1 MTCQK
6 LSLGVIVCKT
16 FKMLLK
22 TKAQQKWNLRDI
34 AMKMKLFM
42 TSVLS
47 TSLLLTACG
56 GGSSDDSPVTT
67 NPSGT
72 PANNIQNPV
81 VKVDAYTST
90 NLGSVAAESSVL
102 TYKMLGQSG
111 QEVQAT
117 SLVFTPNTPPPTGG
131 WPIVVWAHGT
141 TGVADA
147 CAPSKAVLTDST
159 KDLISKLLAAGYVV
173 VAPDYEGLGTSGI
186 HPFLNVKSEAFSIT
200 DAVVATRNYLSQ
212 RNLLTSKKWLTVG
225 HSQGGHAA
233 LSAAQYASRAQL
245 DYKGTVA
252 VAPASNL
259 GFILVAGEQAVANA
273 TIDKKIPM
281 YAQLDTYTALVTAG
295 IRNTQ
300 PSFNYSQVFTSQ
312 TENTAQQ
319 AETICAGPLAQALAV
334 NMQTYAATHGGTLD
348 GFTRTQPNFM
358 TVPLVKTFL
367 DKDSQPLQ
375 AKVTTPI
382 IIYQGLADT
391 TVPKVATDILISNA
405 TVVGTKINSYVT
417 GNWDHNTAMSSNV
430 DNIVGNVQTLLTAQ

>member
-1 MTCQK
+1 
-6 LSLGVIVCKT
+6 
-16 FKMLLK
+16 
-22 TKAQQKWNLRDI
+22 
-34 AMKMKLFM
+34 MKMKLLM

-47 TSLLLTACG
+47 TSLFLVACG
-56 GGSSDDSPVTT
+56 GGSSDDGPATT

-72 PANNIQNPV
+72 PTNNIQNPV
-81 VKVDAYTST
+81 VKVEAYTST
-90 NLGSVAAESSVL
+90 NLGSVAAESSIL

-117 SLVFTPNTPPPTGG
+117 SLVFTPNTQPPVGG

-141 TGVADA
+141 TGVADV
-147 CAPSKAVLTDST
+147 CAPSKAALADST

-173 VAPDYEGLGTSGI
+173 VAPDYEGLGTPGI

-212 RNLLTSKKWLTVG
+212 RNLLTSKKWVTVG

-233 LSAAQYASRAQL
+233 LGAAQYASRAQL

-259 GFILVAGEQAVANA
+259 GSILVDGETQVANA
-273 TIDKKIPM
+273 PIDIKIGT

-300 PSFNYSQVFTSQ
+300 PSFDYGQVFTSQ
-312 TENTAQQ
+312 ISSIAAQ
-319 AETICAGPLAQALAV
+319 AENLCSGPLYGAFYEGMS
-334 NMQTYAATHGGTLD
+334 NYAKDHNGTLD

-358 TVPLVKTFL
+358 AVPLVKTFL

-375 AKVTTPI
+375 VKVTTPI
-382 IIYQGLADT
+382 IIYQGIADP
-391 TVPKVATDILISNA
+391 TVPKLATDLLISNA
-405 TVVGTKINSYVT
+405 TTVGTKINTYVT
-417 GNWDHNTAMSSNV
+417 GNWDHGTAMSSNV
-430 DNIVGNVQTLLTAQ
+430 DNIVGNVQTLLSAQ

>member
-1 MTCQK
+1 
-6 LSLGVIVCKT
+6 
-16 FKMLLK
+16 
-22 TKAQQKWNLRDI
+22 
-34 AMKMKLFM
+34 MKMKLFM

-141 TGVADA
+141 TGVADV
-147 CAPSKAVLTDST
+147 CAPSKTALTDST

-312 TENTAQQ
+312 TESTAQQ

-375 AKVTTPI
+375 AKVSTPI

>member
-1 MTCQK
+1 
-6 LSLGVIVCKT
+6 
-16 FKMLLK
+16 
-22 TKAQQKWNLRDI
+22 
-34 AMKMKLFM
+34 M

-56 GGSSDDSPVTT
+56 GGSSDDSPVST

-72 PANNIQNPV
+72 PTNNIQNPV

-90 NLGSVAAESSVL
+90 NLGSVAAESSIL

-117 SLVFTPNTPPPTGG
+117 SLVFTPNTPAPAGG

-147 CAPSKAVLTDST
+147 CAPSKAALTDST

-173 VAPDYEGLGTSGI
+173 VAPDYEGLGTAGI
-186 HPFLNVKSEAFSIT
+186 HPFLNVKSEAYSIT

-259 GFILVAGEQAVANA
+259 GFILVAGEAQVANQP
-273 TIDKKIPM
+273 IGVKIGT

-300 PSFNYSQVFTSQ
+300 PSFDYGQVFTSQ
-312 TENTAQQ
+312 ISGIAAQ
-319 AETICAGPLAQALAV
+319 AETICAGPLEDVFKKAMDDYKKA
-334 NMQTYAATHGGTLD
+334 NGGTLD
-348 GFTRTQPNFM
+348 GYTRTQPNFM
-358 TVPLVKTFL
+358 AVPLVKTFL

-375 AKVTTPI
+375 AKVSTPV

>member
-1 MTCQK
+1 
-6 LSLGVIVCKT
+6 
-16 FKMLLK
+16 
-22 TKAQQKWNLRDI
+22 
-34 AMKMKLFM
+34 M

-90 NLGSVAAESSVL
+90 NLGSVAAESSIL

-147 CAPSKAVLTDST
+147 CAPSKAALTDST

-233 LSAAQYASRAQL
+233 LGAAQYASRAQL

-259 GFILVAGEQAVANA
+259 GFILVAGEAQVANQP
-273 TIDKKIPM
+273 IGVKIGT

-300 PSFNYSQVFTSQ
+300 PSFDYGQVFTSQ
-312 TENTAQQ
+312 ISGIAAQ
-319 AETICAGPLAQALAV
+319 AETICAGPLEDVFKKAMDDYKKA
-334 NMQTYAATHGGTLD
+334 NGGTLD
-348 GFTRTQPNFM
+348 GYTRTQPNFM
-358 TVPLVKTFL
+358 AVPLVKTFL

-375 AKVTTPI
+375 AKVSTPV

>member
-1 MTCQK
+1 
-6 LSLGVIVCKT
+6 
-16 FKMLLK
+16 
-22 TKAQQKWNLRDI
+22 
-34 AMKMKLFM
+34 MKMKLLM

-47 TSLLLTACG
+47 TSLFLVACG
-56 GGSSDDSPVTT
+56 GGSSDDSAPST
-67 NPSGT
+67 NPSGIPT
-72 PANNIQNPV
+72 NNIQNPV

-90 NLGSVAAESSVL
+90 NLGSVAAESSIL

-117 SLVFTPNTPPPTGG
+117 SLVFTPNTPPPVGG

-147 CAPSKAVLTDST
+147 CAPSKAALTDST
-159 KDLISKLLAAGYVV
+159 KDLVSKLLAAGYVV
-173 VAPDYEGLGTSGI
+173 VAPDYEGLGTAGL

-259 GFILVAGEQAVANA
+259 GFILIAGEQAVANA
-273 TIDKKIPM
+273 TLDKKIPM

-295 IRNTQ
+295 IRNAQ
-300 PSFNYSQVFTSQ
+300 PSFDYSQVFTSQ
-312 TENTAQQ
+312 TASTAQQ
-319 AETICAGPLAQALAV
+319 VETICAGPLAQTFAV

-348 GFTRTQPNFM
+348 GYTRTQTNFM
-358 TVPLVKTFL
+358 GVPIVKTFL

-417 GNWDHNTAMSSNV
+417 GNWDHGTAMSSNV
-430 DNIVGNVQTLLTAQ
+430 DNIVGNVQTLLSAQ

>member
-1 MTCQK
+1 
-6 LSLGVIVCKT
+6 
-16 FKMLLK
+16 
-22 TKAQQKWNLRDI
+22 
-34 AMKMKLFM
+34 MKMKLLM

-47 TSLLLTACG
+47 TSLFLVACG
-56 GGSSDDSPVTT
+56 GGSSDDGPATT

-72 PANNIQNPV
+72 PTNNIQNPV
-81 VKVDAYTST
+81 VKVEAYTST
-90 NLGSVAAESSVL
+90 NLGSVAAESSIL

-117 SLVFTPNTPPPTGG
+117 SLVFTPNTPPPVGG

-141 TGVADA
+141 TGVADV
-147 CAPSKAVLTDST
+147 CAPSKAALADST

-173 VAPDYEGLGTSGI
+173 VAPDYEGLGTPGI

-212 RNLLTSKKWLTVG
+212 RNLLTSKKWVTVG

-233 LSAAQYASRAQL
+233 LGAAQYASRAQL
-245 DYKGTVA
+245 EYKGTVA

-259 GFILVAGEQAVANA
+259 GFILIAGEQSVANA
-273 TIDKKIPM
+273 TLDKKISM

-300 PSFNYSQVFTSQ
+300 PTFDYPQVFTPQISSI
-312 TENTAQQ
+312 AQQ
-319 AETICAGPLAQALAV
+319 AETICSGPLGQAFGAGMTQYV
-334 NMQTYAATHGGTLD
+334 TEHNGTLD
-348 GFTRTQPNFM
+348 GYTRTQPNFM
-358 TVPLVKTFL
+358 AVPLVKTFL

-375 AKVTTPI
+375 VKVTTPI
-382 IIYQGLADT
+382 IIYQGLADS

-417 GNWDHNTAMSSNV
+417 GNWDHGTAMSSNV
-430 DNIVGNVQTLLTAQ
+430 DNIVGNVQTLLSA

>member
-1 MTCQK
+1 
-6 LSLGVIVCKT
+6 
-16 FKMLLK
+16 
-22 TKAQQKWNLRDI
+22 
-34 AMKMKLFM
+34 MKMKLLM

-47 TSLLLTACG
+47 TSLFLVACG
-56 GGSSDDSPVTT
+56 GGSSDDGPATT

-72 PANNIQNPV
+72 PTNNIQNPV
-81 VKVDAYTST
+81 VKVEAYTST
-90 NLGSVAAESSVL
+90 NLGSVAAESSIL

-117 SLVFTPNTPPPTGG
+117 SLVFTPNTQPPVGG

-141 TGVADA
+141 TGVADV
-147 CAPSKAVLTDST
+147 CAPSKAALADST

-173 VAPDYEGLGTSGI
+173 VAPDYEGLGTPGI

-212 RNLLTSKKWLTVG
+212 RNLLTSKKWVTVG

-233 LSAAQYASRAQL
+233 LGAAQYASRAQL

-259 GFILVAGEQAVANA
+259 GSILVDGEAQVANA
-273 TIDKKIPM
+273 PIDIKIGT

-300 PSFNYSQVFTSQ
+300 PSFDYGQVFTSQ
-312 TENTAQQ
+312 ISSIAAQ
-319 AETICAGPLAQALAV
+319 AENLCSGPLYGAFYEGMS
-334 NMQTYAATHGGTLD
+334 NYAKDHNGTLD

-358 TVPLVKTFL
+358 AVPLVKTFL
-367 DKDSQPLQ
+367 EKDSQPLQ
-375 AKVTTPI
+375 VKVTTPI
-382 IIYQGLADT
+382 IIYQGIADP
-391 TVPKVATDILISNA
+391 TVPKLATDLLISNA
-405 TVVGTKINSYVT
+405 TAVGTKINNYVT
-417 GNWDHNTAMSSNV
+417 GNWDHGTAMSSNV
-430 DNIVGNVQTLLTAQ
+430 DNIVGNVQSLLAAQ

>member
-1 MTCQK
+1 
-6 LSLGVIVCKT
+6 
-16 FKMLLK
+16 
-22 TKAQQKWNLRDI
+22 
-34 AMKMKLFM
+34 MKMKLFM

-47 TSLLLTACG
+47 TSLFLVACG
-56 GGSSDDSPVTT
+56 GGSSDDDSAIVD
-67 NPSGT
+67 PSDT
-72 PANNIQNPV
+72 PTNNIKNPV
-81 VKVDAYTST
+81 VKVDAYTNT
-90 NLGSVAAESSVL
+90 NLGSVAAESSIL

-117 SLVFTPNTPPPTGG
+117 SLVFTPNTPPPAGG

-141 TGVADA
+141 TGVADV
-147 CAPSKAVLTDST
+147 CAPSKTALADST
-159 KDLISKLLAAGYVV
+159 KDLISKLLTAGYVV
-173 VAPDYEGLGTSGI
+173 VAPDYEGLGTPGI

-259 GFILVAGEQAVANA
+259 GSILVDGEAQVANA
-273 TIDKKIPM
+273 PIDIKIGT

-300 PSFNYSQVFTSQ
+300 PSFDYGQVFTSQ
-312 TENTAQQ
+312 ISSIAAQ
-319 AETICAGPLAQALAV
+319 AENLCSGPLYGAFYEGMS
-334 NMQTYAATHGGTLD
+334 NYAKDHNGTLD

-358 TVPLVKTFL
+358 AVPLVKTFL
-367 DKDSQPLQ
+367 EKDSQPLQ
-375 AKVTTPI
+375 VKVTTPI
-382 IIYQGLADT
+382 IIYQGIADP
-391 TVPKVATDILISNA
+391 TVPKVATDLLIFNA
-405 TVVGTKINSYVT
+405 TTLGTKINSYVT
-417 GNWDHNTAMSSNV
+417 GNWDHGTVMSTNV

>member
-1 MTCQK
+1 
-6 LSLGVIVCKT
+6 
-16 FKMLLK
+16 
-22 TKAQQKWNLRDI
+22 
-34 AMKMKLFM
+34 MKMKLFM

-47 TSLLLTACG
+47 TSLFLVACG
-56 GGSSDDSPVTT
+56 GGSSDDGSAPT

-72 PANNIQNPV
+72 PTNNIQNPV
-81 VKVDAYTST
+81 VKVEAYTST
-90 NLGSVAAESSVL
+90 NLGSVAAESSIL

-117 SLVFTPNTPPPTGG
+117 SLLFTPNTPPPVGG

-147 CAPSKAVLTDST
+147 CAPSKAALADST

-173 VAPDYEGLGTSGI
+173 VAPDYEGLGTPGI

-233 LSAAQYASRAQL
+233 LGAAQYASRAQL

-259 GFILVAGEQAVANA
+259 GGILVDGEAQVANA
-273 TIDKKIPM
+273 PIDIKIAT

-300 PSFNYSQVFTSQ
+300 PAFNYSQVFTSQ
-312 TENTAQQ
+312 ISSIAAQ
-319 AETICAGPLAQALAV
+319 AENLCSGPLYGAFYEGMS
-334 NMQTYAATHGGTLD
+334 NYAKDHNGTLD

-358 TVPLVKTFL
+358 AVPLVKTFL
-367 DKDSQPLQ
+367 EKDSQPLQ
-375 AKVTTPI
+375 VKVTTPI
-382 IIYQGLADT
+382 IIYQGIADP
-391 TVPKVATDILISNA
+391 TVPKLATDLLIFNA
-405 TVVGTKINSYVT
+405 TTLGTKINSYVT
-417 GNWDHNTAMSSNV
+417 GNWDHGTVMSNNV
-430 DNIVGNVQTLLTAQ
+430 DNIVGNVQSLLSAQ

>member
-1 MTCQK
+1 
-6 LSLGVIVCKT
+6 
-16 FKMLLK
+16 
-22 TKAQQKWNLRDI
+22 
-34 AMKMKLFM
+34 MKMKLLM

-47 TSLLLTACG
+47 TSLFLVACG
-56 GGSSDDSPVTT
+56 GGSSDDGPATT

-72 PANNIQNPV
+72 PTNNIQNPV
-81 VKVDAYTST
+81 VKVEAYTST
-90 NLGSVAAESSVL
+90 NLGSFAAESSIL

-117 SLVFTPNTPPPTGG
+117 SLVFTPNTPPPVGG

-141 TGVADA
+141 TGVADV
-147 CAPSKAVLTDST
+147 CAPSKAALADST

-173 VAPDYEGLGTSGI
+173 VAPDYEGLGTPGI

-200 DAVVATRNYLSQ
+200 DAVVAARNYLSQ
-212 RNLLTSKKWLTVG
+212 RNLLTSKKWVTVG

-233 LSAAQYASRAQL
+233 LGAAQYASRAQL

-259 GFILVAGEQAVANA
+259 GSILVDGEAQVANA
-273 TIDKKIPM
+273 PIDIKIGT

-300 PSFNYSQVFTSQ
+300 PSFDYGQVFTSQ
-312 TENTAQQ
+312 ISSIAAQ
-319 AETICAGPLAQALAV
+319 AENLCSGPLYGAFYEGMS
-334 NMQTYAATHGGTLD
+334 NYAKDHNGTLD

-358 TVPLVKTFL
+358 AVPLVKTFL

-375 AKVTTPI
+375 VKVTTPI
-382 IIYQGLADT
+382 IIYQGIADP
-391 TVPKVATDILISNA
+391 TVPKLATDLLISNA
-405 TVVGTKINSYVT
+405 TAVGTKINNYVT
-417 GNWDHNTAMSSNV
+417 GNWDHGTAMSSNV
-430 DNIVGNVQTLLTAQ
+430 DNIVGNVQSLLAAQ

>member
-1 MTCQK
+1 
-6 LSLGVIVCKT
+6 
-16 FKMLLK
+16 
-22 TKAQQKWNLRDI
+22 
-34 AMKMKLFM
+34 MKMKLLM

-47 TSLLLTACG
+47 TSLFLVACG
-56 GGSSDDSPVTT
+56 GGSSDDGPATT

-72 PANNIQNPV
+72 PTNNIQNPV
-81 VKVDAYTST
+81 VKVEAYTST
-90 NLGSVAAESSVL
+90 NLGSVAAESSIL

-117 SLVFTPNTPPPTGG
+117 SLVFTPNTPPPVGG

-147 CAPSKAVLTDST
+147 CAPSKAALADST

-173 VAPDYEGLGTSGI
+173 VAPDYEGLGTPGI

-200 DAVVATRNYLSQ
+200 DAVVAARNYLSQ
-212 RNLLTSKKWLTVG
+212 RNLLTSKKWVTVG

-233 LSAAQYASRAQL
+233 LGTAQYASRAQL

-259 GFILVAGEQAVANA
+259 GSILVDGEAQVANA
-273 TIDKKIPM
+273 PIDIKIGT

-300 PSFNYSQVFTSQ
+300 PSFDYGQVFTSQ
-312 TENTAQQ
+312 ISSIAAQ
-319 AETICAGPLAQALAV
+319 AENLCSGPLYGAFYEGMS
-334 NMQTYAATHGGTLD
+334 NYAKDHNGTLD
-348 GFTRTQPNFM
+348 GFTRTQPSFM
-358 TVPLVKTFL
+358 AVPLVKTFL

-375 AKVTTPI
+375 VKVTTPI
-382 IIYQGLADT
+382 IIYQGLVDS
-391 TVPKVATDILISNA
+391 TVPKLATDLLIFNA

-417 GNWDHNTAMSSNV
+417 GNWDHGTAMSSNV
-430 DNIVGNVQTLLTAQ
+430 DNIVGNVQSLLAAQ

>member
-1 MTCQK
+1 
-6 LSLGVIVCKT
+6 
-16 FKMLLK
+16 
-22 TKAQQKWNLRDI
+22 
-34 AMKMKLFM
+34 MKMKLFM

-47 TSLLLTACG
+47 TSLLLTGCG
-56 GGSSDDSPVTT
+56 GGSSDDDSPIVD
-67 NPSGT
+67 PSGT

-90 NLGSVAAESSVL
+90 NLGTVAAESSIL

-117 SLVFTPNTPPPTGG
+117 SLVFTPNTPPPAGG

-141 TGVADA
+141 TGVADV
-147 CAPSKAVLTDST
+147 CAPSKTALADST
-159 KDLISKLLAAGYVV
+159 KDLISKLLTAGYVV
-173 VAPDYEGLGTSGI
+173 VAPDYEGLGTPGI

-259 GFILVAGEQAVANA
+259 GFILIAGEQAVANE
-273 TIDKKIPM
+273 TLDKKIPM

-312 TENTAQQ
+312 TESTAQQ
-319 AETICAGPLAQALAV
+319 AETICAGPLAQTFAV
-334 NMQTYAATHGGTLD
+334 NMQTYAETHGGTLD
-348 GFTRTQPNFM
+348 GYTRTQTNFM
-358 TVPLVKTFL
+358 GVPIVKTFL

-382 IIYQGLADT
+382 IIYQGVADS

>member
-1 MTCQK
+1 
-6 LSLGVIVCKT
+6 
-16 FKMLLK
+16 
-22 TKAQQKWNLRDI
+22 
-34 AMKMKLFM
+34 MKMKLLM

-47 TSLLLTACG
+47 TSLFLVACG
-56 GGSSDDSPVTT
+56 GGSSDDGPATT

-72 PANNIQNPV
+72 PTNNIQNPV
-81 VKVDAYTST
+81 VKVEAYTST
-90 NLGSVAAESSVL
+90 NLGSVAAESSIL

-117 SLVFTPNTPPPTGG
+117 SLVFTPNTPPLVGG

-141 TGVADA
+141 TGVADV
-147 CAPSKAVLTDST
+147 CAPSKAALADST

-173 VAPDYEGLGTSGI
+173 VAPDYEGLGTPGI

-200 DAVVATRNYLSQ
+200 DAVVAARNYLSQ
-212 RNLLTSKKWLTVG
+212 RNLLTSKKWVTVG

-233 LSAAQYASRAQL
+233 LGAAQYASRAQL

-259 GFILVAGEQAVANA
+259 GSILVDGEAQVANA
-273 TIDKKIPM
+273 PIDIKIGT

-300 PSFNYSQVFTSQ
+300 PSFDYGQVFTSQ
-312 TENTAQQ
+312 ISSIAAQ
-319 AETICAGPLAQALAV
+319 AENLCSGPLYGAFYEGMS
-334 NMQTYAATHGGTLD
+334 NYAKDHNGTLD

-358 TVPLVKTFL
+358 AVPLVKTFL

-375 AKVTTPI
+375 VKVTTPI
-382 IIYQGLADT
+382 IIYQGIADP
-391 TVPKVATDILISNA
+391 TVPKLATDLLISNA
-405 TVVGTKINSYVT
+405 TAVGTKINNYVT
-417 GNWDHNTAMSSNV
+417 GNWDHGTAMSSNV
-430 DNIVGNVQTLLTAQ
+430 DNIVGNVQSLLAAQ

>member
-1 MTCQK
+1 MP
-6 LSLGVIVCKT
+6 
-16 FKMLLK
+16 
-22 TKAQQKWNLRDI
+22 
-34 AMKMKLFM
+34 MKMKLLM

-47 TSLLLTACG
+47 TSLFLVACG
-56 GGSSDDSPVTT
+56 GGSSNDGPATT

-72 PANNIQNPV
+72 PTNNIQNPV
-81 VKVDAYTST
+81 VKVEAYTST
-90 NLGSVAAESSVL
+90 NLGSVAAESSIL

-117 SLVFTPNTPPPTGG
+117 SLVFTPNTPPPVGG

-141 TGVADA
+141 TGVADV
-147 CAPSKAVLTDST
+147 CAPSKAALADST

-173 VAPDYEGLGTSGI
+173 VAPDYEGLGTPGI

-212 RNLLTSKKWLTVG
+212 RNLLTSKKWVTVG

-233 LSAAQYASRAQL
+233 LGAAQYASRAQL
-245 DYKGTVA
+245 EYKGTVA

-259 GFILVAGEQAVANA
+259 GFILIAGEQSVANA
-273 TIDKKIPM
+273 TLDKKISM

-300 PSFNYSQVFTSQ
+300 PTFDYPQVFTPQISSI
-312 TENTAQQ
+312 AQQ
-319 AETICAGPLAQALAV
+319 AETICSGPLGQAFGAGMTQYV
-334 NMQTYAATHGGTLD
+334 TEHNGTLD
-348 GFTRTQPNFM
+348 GYTRTQPNFM
-358 TVPLVKTFL
+358 AVPLVKTFL

-375 AKVTTPI
+375 VKVTTPI
-382 IIYQGLADT
+382 IIYQGLADS

-417 GNWDHNTAMSSNV
+417 GNWDHGTAMSSNV
-430 DNIVGNVQTLLTAQ
+430 DNIVGNVQSLLAAQ

>member
-1 MTCQK
+1 MKIK
-6 LSLGVIVCKT
+6 LL
-16 FKMLLK
+16 
-22 TKAQQKWNLRDI
+22 
-34 AMKMKLFM
+34 M

-47 TSLLLTACG
+47 TSLFLVACG
-56 GGSSDDSPVTT
+56 GGSSDDDSPIVD
-67 NPSGT
+67 PSST

-90 NLGSVAAESSVL
+90 NLGSVAAESSIL
-102 TYKMLGQSG
+102 TYKMLGQNG

-117 SLVFTPNTPPPTGG
+117 SLVFTPNTPPPAGG

-141 TGVADA
+141 TGVADT
-147 CAPSKAVLTDST
+147 CAPSKAALADST
-159 KDLISKLLAAGYVV
+159 KDLISKLLTAGYVV
-173 VAPDYEGLGTSGI
+173 VAPDYEGLGTPGI

-259 GFILVAGEQAVANA
+259 GFILVAGEQSVVNA
-273 TIDKKIPM
+273 TLDKKIPM

-295 IRNTQ
+295 MRNTQ
-300 PSFNYSQVFTSQ
+300 PNFDYSQVFTSQ
-312 TENTAQQ
+312 ISGIAAQ
-319 AETICAGPLAQALAV
+319 AETLCSGPLGQAFGAG
-334 NMQTYAATHGGTLD
+334 MTKYATDHNGTLD
-348 GFTRTQPNFM
+348 GYTRTQPNFM
-358 TVPLVKTFL
+358 AVALVKTFL

-382 IIYQGLADT
+382 IIYQGVGDT

-417 GNWDHNTAMSSNV
+417 GNWDHGTVMSTNV

>member
-1 MTCQK
+1 
-6 LSLGVIVCKT
+6 
-16 FKMLLK
+16 
-22 TKAQQKWNLRDI
+22 
-34 AMKMKLFM
+34 MKMNLLM

-47 TSLLLTACG
+47 TSLFLVACG
-56 GGSSDDSPVTT
+56 GGSSDDGPAPT

-72 PANNIQNPV
+72 PTNNIQNPV
-81 VKVDAYTST
+81 VKVEAYTST
-90 NLGSVAAESSVL
+90 NLGSVAAESSIL

-117 SLVFTPNTPPPTGG
+117 SLVFTPNTPPPVGG

-147 CAPSKAVLTDST
+147 CAPSKAALADST

-173 VAPDYEGLGTSGI
+173 VAPDYEGLGTPDI

-200 DAVVATRNYLSQ
+200 DAVVAARNYLSQ
-212 RNLLTSKKWLTVG
+212 RNLLTSKKWLTIG

-233 LSAAQYASRAQL
+233 LGAAQYASRAQL

-259 GFILVAGEQAVANA
+259 GGILVDGETQVANA
-273 TIDKKIPM
+273 PIDIKIAT

-300 PSFNYSQVFTSQ
+300 PAFNYSQVFTSQ
-312 TENTAQQ
+312 ISSIAAQ
-319 AETICAGPLAQALAV
+319 AENLCSGPLYGAFYEGMS
-334 NMQTYAATHGGTLD
+334 NYAKDHNGTLD

-358 TVPLVKTFL
+358 AVPLVKTFL
-367 DKDSQPLQ
+367 EKDSQPLQ
-375 AKVTTPI
+375 VKVTTPI
-382 IIYQGLADT
+382 IIYQGIADP
-391 TVPKVATDILISNA
+391 TVPKLATDLLIFNA
-405 TVVGTKINSYVT
+405 TTLGTKINSYVT
-417 GNWDHNTAMSSNV
+417 GNWDHGTVMSSNV
-430 DNIVGNVQTLLTAQ
+430 DNIVMDVKNLISP

>member
-1 MTCQK
+1 
-6 LSLGVIVCKT
+6 
-16 FKMLLK
+16 MLIKK
-22 TKAQQKWNLRDI
+22 TKAQQKWNLREDI
-34 AMKMKLFM
+34 PMKMKLLM

-47 TSLLLTACG
+47 TSLFLVACG
-56 GGSSDDSPVTT
+56 GGSSDDGPATT

-72 PANNIQNPV
+72 PINNIQNPV
-81 VKVDAYTST
+81 VKVEAYTST
-90 NLGSVAAESSVL
+90 NLGSVAAESSIL

-117 SLVFTPNTPPPTGG
+117 SLVFTPITPPPVGG

-147 CAPSKAVLTDST
+147 CAPSKAALADST

-173 VAPDYEGLGTSGI
+173 VAPDYEGLGTPGI

-200 DAVVATRNYLSQ
+200 DAVVAARNYLSQ
-212 RNLLTSKKWLTVG
+212 RNLLTSKKWVTVG

-233 LSAAQYASRAQL
+233 LGAAQYASRAQL

-259 GFILVAGEQAVANA
+259 GSILVDGEAQVANA
-273 TIDKKIPM
+273 PIDIKIGT

-300 PSFNYSQVFTSQ
+300 PSFDYGQVFTSQ
-312 TENTAQQ
+312 ISSIAAQ
-319 AETICAGPLAQALAV
+319 AENLCSGPLYGAFYEGMS
-334 NMQTYAATHGGTLD
+334 NYAKDHNGTLD

-358 TVPLVKTFL
+358 AVPLVKTFL

-375 AKVTTPI
+375 VKVTTPI
-382 IIYQGLADT
+382 IIYQGIADP
-391 TVPKVATDILISNA
+391 TVPKLATDLLISNA
-405 TVVGTKINSYVT
+405 NAVGTKINNYVT
-417 GNWDHNTAMSSNV
+417 GNWDHGTAMSSNV
-430 DNIVGNVQTLLTAQ
+430 DNIVGNVQSLLAAQ

>member
-1 MTCQK
+1 
-6 LSLGVIVCKT
+6 
-16 FKMLLK
+16 
-22 TKAQQKWNLRDI
+22 
-34 AMKMKLFM
+34 MKMKLLM

-47 TSLLLTACG
+47 TSLFLVACG
-56 GGSSDDSPVTT
+56 GGSSDDGPATT

-72 PANNIQNPV
+72 PTNNIQNPV
-81 VKVDAYTST
+81 VKVEAYTST
-90 NLGSVAAESSVL
+90 NLGSVAAESSIL

-117 SLVFTPNTPPPTGG
+117 SLVFTPDTQPPVGG

-141 TGVADA
+141 TGVADV
-147 CAPSKAVLTDST
+147 CAPSKAALADST

-173 VAPDYEGLGTSGI
+173 VAPDYEGLGTPGI

-212 RNLLTSKKWLTVG
+212 RNLLTSKKWVTVG

-233 LSAAQYASRAQL
+233 LGAAQYASRAQL

-259 GFILVAGEQAVANA
+259 GSILVDGEAQVANA
-273 TIDKKIPM
+273 PIDIKIGT

-300 PSFNYSQVFTSQ
+300 PSFDYGQVFTSQ
-312 TENTAQQ
+312 ISSIAAQ
-319 AETICAGPLAQALAV
+319 AENLCSGPLYGAFYEGMS
-334 NMQTYAATHGGTLD
+334 NYAKDHNGTLD

-358 TVPLVKTFL
+358 AVPLVKTFL
-367 DKDSQPLQ
+367 EKDSQPLQ
-375 AKVTTPI
+375 VKVTTPI
-382 IIYQGLADT
+382 IIYQGIADP
-391 TVPKVATDILISNA
+391 TVPKLATDLLIANA
-405 TVVGTKINSYVT
+405 TAVGTKINNYVT
-417 GNWDHNTAMSSNV
+417 GNWDHGTAMSSNV
-430 DNIVGNVQTLLTAQ
+430 DNIVGNVQSLLAAQ

>member
-1 MTCQK
+1 MKIK
-6 LSLGVIVCKT
+6 LL
-16 FKMLLK
+16 
-22 TKAQQKWNLRDI
+22 
-34 AMKMKLFM
+34 M

-47 TSLLLTACG
+47 TSLFLVACG
-56 GGSSDDSPVTT
+56 GGSSDNDSPIVD
-67 NPSGT
+67 PSGT

-90 NLGSVAAESSVL
+90 NLGSVAAESSIL

-117 SLVFTPNTPPPTGG
+117 SLVFTPNVPPPAGG

-141 TGVADA
+141 TGVADT
-147 CAPSKAVLTDST
+147 CAPSKAALADST

-173 VAPDYEGLGTSGI
+173 VAPDYEGLGTPGI

-259 GFILVAGEQAVANA
+259 GFILVAGEQSVVNA
-273 TIDKKIPM
+273 TLDKKIPM

-295 IRNTQ
+295 MRNTQ
-300 PSFNYSQVFTSQ
+300 PNFDYSQVFTSQ
-312 TENTAQQ
+312 ISGIAAQ
-319 AETICAGPLAQALAV
+319 AETLCSGPLGQAFGAG
-334 NMQTYAATHGGTLD
+334 MTKYATDHNGTLD
-348 GFTRTQPNFM
+348 GYTRTQPNFM
-358 TVPLVKTFL
+358 AVALVKTFL

-382 IIYQGLADT
+382 IIYQGVGDT

-417 GNWDHNTAMSSNV
+417 GNWDHGTVMSTNV

>member
-1 MTCQK
+1 
-6 LSLGVIVCKT
+6 
-16 FKMLLK
+16 
-22 TKAQQKWNLRDI
+22 
-34 AMKMKLFM
+34 MKMKLLM

-47 TSLLLTACG
+47 TSLFLVACG
-56 GGSSDDSPVTT
+56 GGSSDDGPATT

-72 PANNIQNPV
+72 PTNNIQNPV
-81 VKVDAYTST
+81 VKVEAYTST
-90 NLGSVAAESSVL
+90 NLGSVAAESSIL

-117 SLVFTPNTPPPTGG
+117 SLVFTPNTQPPVGG

-141 TGVADA
+141 TGVADV
-147 CAPSKAVLTDST
+147 CAPSKAALADST

-173 VAPDYEGLGTSGI
+173 VAPDYEGLGTPGI

-212 RNLLTSKKWLTVG
+212 RNLLTSKKWVTVG

-233 LSAAQYASRAQL
+233 LGAAQYASRAQL

-259 GFILVAGEQAVANA
+259 GSILVDGEAQVANA
-273 TIDKKIPM
+273 PIDIKIGT

-300 PSFNYSQVFTSQ
+300 PSFDYGQVFTSQ
-312 TENTAQQ
+312 ISSIAAQ
-319 AETICAGPLAQALAV
+319 AENLCSGPLYGAFYEGMS
-334 NMQTYAATHGGTLD
+334 NYAKDHNGTLD

-358 TVPLVKTFL
+358 AVPLVKTFL

-375 AKVTTPI
+375 VKVTTPI
-382 IIYQGLADT
+382 IIYQGIADP
-391 TVPKVATDILISNA
+391 TVPKLATDLLISNA
-405 TVVGTKINSYVT
+405 TAVGTKINNYVT
-417 GNWDHNTAMSSNV
+417 GNRDHGTAMSSNV
-430 DNIVGNVQTLLTAQ
+430 DNIVADVKTLMPPQ

>member
-1 MTCQK
+1 
-6 LSLGVIVCKT
+6 
-16 FKMLLK
+16 
-22 TKAQQKWNLRDI
+22 
-34 AMKMKLFM
+34 MKMNLLM

-47 TSLLLTACG
+47 TSLFLVACG
-56 GGSSDDSPVTT
+56 GGSSDDGSAPT

-72 PANNIQNPV
+72 PTNNIQNPV
-81 VKVDAYTST
+81 VKVEAYTST
-90 NLGSVAAESSVL
+90 NLGSVAAESSIL

-117 SLVFTPNTPPPTGG
+117 SLVFTPNTPPPVGG

-147 CAPSKAVLTDST
+147 CAPSKAALADST

-173 VAPDYEGLGTSGI
+173 VAPDYEGLGTPGI
-186 HPFLNVKSEAFSIT
+186 HPFLNIKSEAFSIT
-200 DAVVATRNYLSQ
+200 DAVVATRNYLLQ

-233 LSAAQYASRAQL
+233 LGAAQYASRAQL

-259 GFILVAGEQAVANA
+259 GGILVDGEAQVANA
-273 TIDKKIPM
+273 PIDIKIAT

-300 PSFNYSQVFTSQ
+300 PAFNYSQVFTSQ
-312 TENTAQQ
+312 ISSIAAQ
-319 AETICAGPLAQALAV
+319 AENLCSGPLYGAFYEGMS
-334 NMQTYAATHGGTLD
+334 NYAKDHNDTLD

-358 TVPLVKTFL
+358 AVSLVKTFL
-367 DKDSQPLQ
+367 EKDSQPLQ
-375 AKVTTPI
+375 VKVTTPI
-382 IIYQGLADT
+382 IIYQGIADP
-391 TVPKVATDILISNA
+391 TVPKLATDLLIFNA
-405 TVVGTKINSYVT
+405 TTLGTKINSYVT
-417 GNWDHNTAMSSNV
+417 GNWDHGTAMSSNV
-430 DNIVGNVQTLLTAQ
+430 DNIVGNVQTLLMTQ

>member
-1 MTCQK
+1 ME
-6 LSLGVIVCKT
+6 
-16 FKMLLK
+16 
-22 TKAQQKWNLRDI
+22 DI
-34 AMKMKLFM
+34 PMKMKLLM

-47 TSLLLTACG
+47 TSLFLVACG
-56 GGSSDDSPVTT
+56 GGSNDDNSVIVD
-67 NPSGT
+67 PSGT
-72 PANNIQNPV
+72 PTNNIKNPV

-90 NLGSVAAESSVL
+90 NLGSVAAESSIL

-147 CAPSKAVLTDST
+147 CAPSKAALTDST

-173 VAPDYEGLGTSGI
+173 VAPDYEGLGTPGI

-200 DAVVATRNYLSQ
+200 DAVVATRNYLLQ

-225 HSQGGHAA
+225 HSQGGNAA
-233 LSAAQYASRAQL
+233 LGAAQYASRAQL

-259 GFILVAGEQAVANA
+259 GNILVAGEAQVANA
-273 TIDKKIPM
+273 PIDIKIAT

-300 PSFNYSQVFTSQ
+300 PSFDYGQVFTSQ
-312 TENTAQQ
+312 ISSIAAQ
-319 AETICAGPLAQALAV
+319 AENLCSGPLYGAFYEGMS
-334 NMQTYAATHGGTLD
+334 NYAKDHNGTLD

-358 TVPLVKTFL
+358 AVPLVKTFL
-367 DKDSQPLQ
+367 EKDSQPLQ
-375 AKVTTPI
+375 VKVTTPI
-382 IIYQGLADT
+382 IIYQGIADP
-391 TVPKVATDILISNA
+391 TVPKLATDLLIFNA
-405 TVVGTKINSYVT
+405 TTLGTKINSYVT

>member
-1 MTCQK
+1 
-6 LSLGVIVCKT
+6 
-16 FKMLLK
+16 
-22 TKAQQKWNLRDI
+22 
-34 AMKMKLFM
+34 MKMKLLM

-47 TSLLLTACG
+47 TSLFLVACG
-56 GGSSDDSPVTT
+56 GGSSDDGPATT

-72 PANNIQNPV
+72 PTNNIQNPV
-81 VKVDAYTST
+81 VKVEAYTST
-90 NLGSVAAESSVL
+90 NLGSVAAESSIL

-117 SLVFTPNTPPPTGG
+117 SLVFTPNTPPPVGG

-141 TGVADA
+141 TGVADV
-147 CAPSKAVLTDST
+147 CAPSKAALADST

-173 VAPDYEGLGTSGI
+173 VAPDYEGLGTPGI

-200 DAVVATRNYLSQ
+200 DAVVAARNYLSQ
-212 RNLLTSKKWLTVG
+212 RNLLTSKKWVTVG

-233 LSAAQYASRAQL
+233 LGAAQYASRAQL
-245 DYKGTVA
+245 EYKGTVA

-259 GFILVAGEQAVANA
+259 GFILIAGEQSVANA
-273 TIDKKIPM
+273 TLDKKISM

-300 PSFNYSQVFTSQ
+300 PTFDYPQVFTPQISSI
-312 TENTAQQ
+312 AQQ
-319 AETICAGPLAQALAV
+319 AETICSGPLGQAFGAGMTQYV
-334 NMQTYAATHGGTLD
+334 TEHNGTLD
-348 GFTRTQPNFM
+348 GYTRTQPNFM
-358 TVPLVKTFL
+358 AVPLVKTFL

-375 AKVTTPI
+375 VKVTTPI
-382 IIYQGLADT
+382 IIYQGLADS

-417 GNWDHNTAMSSNV
+417 GNWDHGTAMSSNV
-430 DNIVGNVQTLLTAQ
+430 DNIVGNVQSLLA

>member
-1 MTCQK
+1 
-6 LSLGVIVCKT
+6 
-16 FKMLLK
+16 
-22 TKAQQKWNLRDI
+22 
-34 AMKMKLFM
+34 MKMKLLM

-47 TSLLLTACG
+47 TSLFLVACG
-56 GGSSDDSPVTT
+56 GGSSDDGPATT

-72 PANNIQNPV
+72 PTNNIQNPV
-81 VKVDAYTST
+81 VKVEAYTST
-90 NLGSVAAESSVL
+90 NLGSVAAESSIL

-117 SLVFTPNTPPPTGG
+117 SLVFTPNTQPPVGG

-141 TGVADA
+141 TGVADV
-147 CAPSKAVLTDST
+147 CAPSKAALADST

-173 VAPDYEGLGTSGI
+173 VAPDYEGLGTPGI

-212 RNLLTSKKWLTVG
+212 RNLLTSKKWVTVG

-233 LSAAQYASRAQL
+233 LGAAQYASRAQL

-259 GFILVAGEQAVANA
+259 GSILVDGEAQVANA
-273 TIDKKIPM
+273 PIDIKIGT

-300 PSFNYSQVFTSQ
+300 PSFDYGQVFTSQ
-312 TENTAQQ
+312 ISSIAAQ
-319 AETICAGPLAQALAV
+319 AENLCSGPLYGAFYEGMS
-334 NMQTYAATHGGTLD
+334 NYAKDHNGTLD

-358 TVPLVKTFL
+358 AVPLVKTFL

-375 AKVTTPI
+375 VKVTTPI
-382 IIYQGLADT
+382 IIYQGIADP
-391 TVPKVATDILISNA
+391 TVPKLATDLLISNA
-405 TVVGTKINSYVT
+405 TAVGTKINNYVT
-417 GNWDHNTAMSSNV
+417 GNWDLGTAMSSNV
-430 DNIVGNVQTLLTAQ
+430 DNIVGNVQSLLAAQ

>member
-1 MTCQK
+1 
-6 LSLGVIVCKT
+6 
-16 FKMLLK
+16 
-22 TKAQQKWNLRDI
+22 
-34 AMKMKLFM
+34 MKMKLLM

-47 TSLLLTACG
+47 TSLFLVACG
-56 GGSSDDSPVTT
+56 GGSSDDGPATT

-72 PANNIQNPV
+72 PTNNIQNPV
-81 VKVDAYTST
+81 VKVEAYTST
-90 NLGSVAAESSVL
+90 NLGSVAAESSIL

-117 SLVFTPNTPPPTGG
+117 SLVFTPNTQPPVGG

-141 TGVADA
+141 TGVADV
-147 CAPSKAVLTDST
+147 CAPSKAALADST

-173 VAPDYEGLGTSGI
+173 VAPDYEGLGTPGI

-212 RNLLTSKKWLTVG
+212 RNLLTSKKWVTVG

-233 LSAAQYASRAQL
+233 LGAAQYASRAQL

-259 GFILVAGEQAVANA
+259 GSILVDGEAQVANA
-273 TIDKKIPM
+273 PIDIKIGT

-300 PSFNYSQVFTSQ
+300 PSFDYGQVFTSQ
-312 TENTAQQ
+312 ISSIAAQ
-319 AETICAGPLAQALAV
+319 AENLCSGPLYGAFYEGMS
-334 NMQTYAATHGGTLD
+334 NYAKDHNGTLD

-358 TVPLVKTFL
+358 AVPLVKTFL
-367 DKDSQPLQ
+367 EKDSQSLQ
-375 AKVTTPI
+375 VKVTTPI
-382 IIYQGLADT
+382 IIYQGIADP
-391 TVPKVATDILISNA
+391 TVPKLATDLLIANA
-405 TVVGTKINSYVT
+405 TAVGTKINNYVT
-417 GNWDHNTAMSSNV
+417 GNWDHGTAMSSNV
-430 DNIVGNVQTLLTAQ
+430 DNIVGNVQSLLAAQ

>member
-1 MTCQK
+1 
-6 LSLGVIVCKT
+6 
-16 FKMLLK
+16 
-22 TKAQQKWNLRDI
+22 
-34 AMKMKLFM
+34 MKMKLLM

-47 TSLLLTACG
+47 TSLFLVACG
-56 GGSSDDSPVTT
+56 GGSSDDGPATT

-72 PANNIQNPV
+72 PINNIQNPV
-81 VKVDAYTST
+81 VKVEAYTST
-90 NLGSVAAESSVL
+90 NLGSVAAESSIL

-117 SLVFTPNTPPPTGG
+117 SLVFTPITPAPVGG

-141 TGVADA
+141 TGVADV
-147 CAPSKAVLTDST
+147 CAPSKAALADST

-173 VAPDYEGLGTSGI
+173 VAPDYEGLGTPGI

-200 DAVVATRNYLSQ
+200 DAVVAARNYLSQ
-212 RNLLTSKKWLTVG
+212 RNLLTSKKWVTVG

-233 LSAAQYASRAQL
+233 LGAAQYASRAQL
-245 DYKGTVA
+245 EYKGTVA

-259 GFILVAGEQAVANA
+259 GFILIAGEQSVANA
-273 TIDKKIPM
+273 TLDKKISM

-300 PSFNYSQVFTSQ
+300 PTFDYPQVFTPQISSI
-312 TENTAQQ
+312 AQQ
-319 AETICAGPLAQALAV
+319 AETICSGPLGQAFGAGMTQYV
-334 NMQTYAATHGGTLD
+334 TEHNGTLD
-348 GFTRTQPNFM
+348 GYTRTQPNFM
-358 TVPLVKTFL
+358 AVPLVKTFL

-375 AKVTTPI
+375 VKVTTPI
-382 IIYQGLADT
+382 IIYQGLADS

-417 GNWDHNTAMSSNV
+417 GNWDHGTAMSSNV
-430 DNIVGNVQTLLTAQ
+430 DNIVGNVQTLLSAQ

>member
-1 MTCQK
+1 
-6 LSLGVIVCKT
+6 
-16 FKMLLK
+16 
-22 TKAQQKWNLRDI
+22 
-34 AMKMKLFM
+34 MKMKLLM

-47 TSLLLTACG
+47 TSLLLVACG
-56 GGSSDDSPVTT
+56 GGISDDGPATT

-72 PANNIQNPV
+72 PTNNIQNPV
-81 VKVDAYTST
+81 VKVEAYTST
-90 NLGSVAAESSVL
+90 NLGSVAAESSIL

-117 SLVFTPNTPPPTGG
+117 SLVFTPNTPPPVGG

-141 TGVADA
+141 TGVADV
-147 CAPSKAVLTDST
+147 CAPSKAALADST

-173 VAPDYEGLGTSGI
+173 VAPDYEGLGTPGI

-212 RNLLTSKKWLTVG
+212 RNLLTSKKWVTVG

-233 LSAAQYASRAQL
+233 LGAAQYASRAQL
-245 DYKGTVA
+245 EYKGTVA

-259 GFILVAGEQAVANA
+259 GFILIAGEQSVANA
-273 TIDKKIPM
+273 TLDKKISM

-300 PSFNYSQVFTSQ
+300 PTFDYPQVFTPQISSI
-312 TENTAQQ
+312 AQQ
-319 AETICAGPLAQALAV
+319 AETICSGPLGQAFGAGMTQYV
-334 NMQTYAATHGGTLD
+334 TEHNGTLD
-348 GFTRTQPNFM
+348 GYTRTQPNFM
-358 TVPLVKTFL
+358 AVPLVKTFL

-375 AKVTTPI
+375 VKVTTPI
-382 IIYQGLADT
+382 IIYQGLADS

-417 GNWDHNTAMSSNV
+417 GNWDHGTAMSSNV
-430 DNIVGNVQTLLTAQ
+430 DNIVGNVQSLLAAQ

>member
-1 MTCQK
+1 MKIK
-6 LSLGVIVCKT
+6 LL
-16 FKMLLK
+16 
-22 TKAQQKWNLRDI
+22 
-34 AMKMKLFM
+34 M

-47 TSLLLTACG
+47 TSLFLVACG
-56 GGSSDDSPVTT
+56 GGSSDDDSPIVD
-67 NPSGT
+67 PSGT

-90 NLGSVAAESSVL
+90 NLGSVAAESSIL

-117 SLVFTPNTPPPTGG
+117 SLVFTPNTPPPAGG

-141 TGVADA
+141 TGVADT
-147 CAPSKAVLTDST
+147 CAPSKAALADST
-159 KDLISKLLAAGYVV
+159 KDLISKLLTAGYVV
-173 VAPDYEGLGTSGI
+173 VAPDYEGLGTPGI

-259 GFILVAGEQAVANA
+259 GFILVAGEQSVVNA
-273 TIDKKIPM
+273 TLDKKIPM

-295 IRNTQ
+295 MRNTQ
-300 PSFNYSQVFTSQ
+300 PNFDYSQVFTSQ
-312 TENTAQQ
+312 ISGIAAQ
-319 AETICAGPLAQALAV
+319 AETLCSGPLGQAFGAG
-334 NMQTYAATHGGTLD
+334 MTKYATDHNGTLD
-348 GFTRTQPNFM
+348 GYTRTQPNFM
-358 TVPLVKTFL
+358 AVALVKTFL

-382 IIYQGLADT
+382 IIYQGVGDT

-417 GNWDHNTAMSSNV
+417 GNWDHGTVMSTNV
-430 DNIVGNVQTLLTAQ
+430 DNIVGNVQNLLTAQ

>member
-1 MTCQK
+1 ME
-6 LSLGVIVCKT
+6 
-16 FKMLLK
+16 FKGY
-22 TKAQQKWNLRDI
+22 I
-34 AMKMKLFM
+34 AMKMKLLM

-47 TSLLLTACG
+47 TSLFLVACG
-56 GGSSDDSPVTT
+56 GGSSDDDSPIVD
-67 NPSGT
+67 PSGT
-72 PANNIQNPV
+72 PTNNIQNPV

-90 NLGSVAAESSVL
+90 NLGSVAAESSIL

-147 CAPSKAVLTDST
+147 CAPSKAALADST

-173 VAPDYEGLGTSGI
+173 VAPDYEGLGTAGI

-212 RNLLTSKKWLTVG
+212 RNLLTSTKWLTVG

-312 TENTAQQ
+312 TESTAQQ
-319 AETICAGPLAQALAV
+319 AEAICAGPLAQALVV

-348 GFTRTQPNFM
+348 DFKRTQPNFM
-358 TVPLVKTFL
+358 AVPLVKTFL

-375 AKVTTPI
+375 AKVSTPI

-417 GNWDHNTAMSSNV
+417 GNWDHGTAMSSNV
-430 DNIVGNVQTLLTAQ
+430 DNIVMDVKNLISQ

>member
-1 MTCQK
+1 
-6 LSLGVIVCKT
+6 
-16 FKMLLK
+16 
-22 TKAQQKWNLRDI
+22 
-34 AMKMKLFM
+34 MKMKLLM

-47 TSLLLTACG
+47 TSLFLVACG
-56 GGSSDDSPVTT
+56 GGSSDDGPATT
-67 NPSGT
+67 NNPSGT
-72 PANNIQNPV
+72 PTNNIQNPV
-81 VKVDAYTST
+81 VKVEAYTST
-90 NLGSVAAESSVL
+90 NLGSVAAESSIL

-117 SLVFTPNTPPPTGG
+117 SLVFTPITPPPAGG

-147 CAPSKAVLTDST
+147 CAPSKAALADST

-173 VAPDYEGLGTSGI
+173 VAPDYEGLGTPGI

-200 DAVVATRNYLSQ
+200 DAVVAARNYLSQ
-212 RNLLTSKKWLTVG
+212 RNLLTSKKWVTVG

-233 LSAAQYASRAQL
+233 LGAAQYANRAQL

-259 GFILVAGEQAVANA
+259 GSILVDGEAQVANA
-273 TIDKKIPM
+273 PIDIKIGT

-300 PSFNYSQVFTSQ
+300 PSFDYAQVFTSQ
-312 TENTAQQ
+312 ISSIAAQ
-319 AETICAGPLAQALAV
+319 AENLCSGPLYGAFYEGMS
-334 NMQTYAATHGGTLD
+334 NYAKDHNGTLD

-358 TVPLVKTFL
+358 AVPLVKTFL

-375 AKVTTPI
+375 VKVTTPI
-382 IIYQGLADT
+382 IIYQGLADS
-391 TVPKVATDILISNA
+391 TVPKLATDLLIFNA

-417 GNWDHNTAMSSNV
+417 GNWDHGTAMSSNV
-430 DNIVGNVQTLLTAQ
+430 DNIVGNVQTLLSAQ